1 MPPAR
6 HFGFGSADNPIFA
19 RMHEASALVSGASVT
34 AAEAVWEGRAH
45 RAVNLSGGL
54 HHAMRD
60 HASGFCVYDDPAVAI
75 AWLLAAGAERVA
87 YVDVDVHHGDGVQ
100 AAFYGDPRV
109 LTISL
114 HESGRTLFPG
124 TGFASEIGRGEGTGY
139 SVNVALP
146 AGTGDAGWLRAF
158 EAVVPPLL
166 AAYQPQM
173 LLTQHG
179 CDTHWLDPLAHLKC
193 TVDGQ
198 RTAYRR
204 LAELADT
211 CAGGR
216 WVAVGG
222 GGYEVGQVV
231 PRAWTHLL
239 AELTGEPVN
248 GTTPE
253 DWQQEVVARV
263 GGPAPGNLTDRRG
276 ERAGADRSD
285 PGMGGLDRHRTGR
298 VDRRHS
304 AGGLRLPRA
313 AGVTDSP
320 AGLDPEIAALRD
332 DLLGFALS
340 LPEAWEDHP
349 WGENV
354 AKVRKKV
361 FAFFGV
367 PGRQPSSGPHGQA
380 SGVRGSRALASGRL
394 ADRLRPG
401 QSGLGDDHAQPGSA
415 AA

>member
-1 MPPAR
+1 MPADGSVEIVWDEQLTAYDHGEGHPLRPVRLELTMGLARQLGVLDRPGITFRPPVMASDELLSLVHDPLYVGYVRRVQPDQIVNAAGR

-34 AAEAVWEGRAH
+34 AAQAVWEGRAQ

-75 AWLLAAGAERVA
+75 AWLLGAGAQRVA

-166 AAYQPQM
+166 AAYQPQ
-173 LLTQHG
+173 LLFTQHG
-179 CDTHWLDPLAHLKC
+179 CDTHWLDPLAHLRC

-204 LAELADT
+204 LAELAGT
-211 CAGGR
+211 CAGGK

-248 GTTPE
+248 GSTPA

-263 GGPAPGNLTDRRG
+263 GGPAPGDLTDR
-276 ERAGADRSD
+276 EAN
-285 PGMGGLDRHRTGR
+285 GL
-298 VDRRHS
+298 
-304 AGGLRLPRA
+304 AP
-313 AGVTDSP
+313 
-320 AGLDPEIAALRD
+320 IAAT
-332 DLLGFALS
+332 
-340 LPEAWEDHP
+340 PAWEGSTGTALD
-349 WGENV
+349 ESID
-354 AKVRKKV
+354 ATRQAV
-361 FAFFGV
+361 FGFHGL
-367 PGRQPSSGPHGQA
+367 QP
-380 SGVRGSRALASGRL
+380 
-394 ADRLRPG
+394 
-401 QSGLGDDHAQPGSA
+401 
-415 AA
+415 

>member
-1 MPPAR
+1 MEIVWDEQLTAYDHGEGHPLRPVRLELTMQLARQLGVLDRPGITFRSPVMASDELLGLVHDPLYVGYVRRVQPNQIVNAAGR

-34 AAEAVWEGRAH
+34 AAAAVWEGRAQ
-45 RAVNLSGGL
+45 RAINLSGGL

-75 AWLLAAGAERVA
+75 AWLLAAGAKRVA

-124 TGFASEIGRGEGTGY
+124 TGFASEVGSGEGAGY
-139 SVNVALP
+139 AVNVALP

-166 AAYQPQM
+166 AAFKPQI

-179 CDTHWLDPLAHLKC
+179 CDTHWLDPLAHLNC

-204 LAELADT
+204 LAELAES
-211 CAGGR
+211 CAGGK

-239 AELTGEPVN
+239 AELTGDPVN
-248 GTTPE
+248 GATPQ
-253 DWQQEVVARV
+253 DWQQEVTRRV
-263 GGPAPGNLTDRRG
+263 GGPAPVNLTDR
-276 ERAGADRSD
+276 E
-285 PGMGGLDRHRTGR
+285 
-298 VDRRHS
+298 S
-304 AGGLRLPRA
+304 AGIAPVTAGEPWEGATGTALDDAIDATRRAVFGFHGLTP
-313 AGVTDSP
+313 
-320 AGLDPEIAALRD
+320 
-332 DLLGFALS
+332 
-340 LPEAWEDHP
+340 
-349 WGENV
+349 
-354 AKVRKKV
+354 
-361 FAFFGV
+361 
-367 PGRQPSSGPHGQA
+367 
-380 SGVRGSRALASGRL
+380 
-394 ADRLRPG
+394 
-401 QSGLGDDHAQPGSA
+401 
-415 AA
+415 